1 MSKSNVT
8 PKLATDYQ
16 RRAAELRRWADKMTP
31 DARIEMQALAA
42 GWDRM
47 AARREDDFGGPQTVE
62 LKKALSACKSM
73 DAALQTVLDAAI
85 ALHGTDFGNVQL
97 YRGKELIIVCQR
109 GFKEPFLRTFAR
121 VSVDDDCACGRA
133 MREGRSIVIGDVE
146 TDPEFAP
153 FRAVA
158 AEAGFRAVQS
168 TPLVTSGGIFVGMIS
183 THFSQP
189 HVPSKH
195 EMVLTGIYASLLADA
210 VQRFVAAML
219 LDEAP

>member
-1 MSKSNVT
+1 MTES
-8 PKLATDYQ
+8 
-16 RRAAELRRWADKMTP
+16 ELTTKDRTAPLGQWAGNLDA

-42 GWDRM
+42 EWDRI
-47 AARREDDFGGPQTVE
+47 AAPRQADLGDAGTAE
-62 LKKALSACKSM
+62 LAKALSACTSL

-85 ALHGTDFGNVQL
+85 ALHGADFGNIQL
-97 YRGKELIIVCQR
+97 YRGKELIIACQR

-133 MREGRSIVIGDVE
+133 MREGRPIIIEDVE
-146 TDPEFAP
+146 TDPVFAP

-168 TPLVTSGGIFVGMIS
+168 TRLVTSGDIFVGMIS

-189 HVPSKH
+189 HVPSKQ
-195 EMVLTGIYASLLADA
+195 EMVLIGIYARLLADA

-219 LDEAP
+219 LG